1 VGSEAADGDPSDV
14 GGMRRVLPP
23 VVDSTRGSGDAPPP
37 AIRRRSLRTPHT
49 D

>member
-23 VVDSTRGSGDAPPP
+23 VVDSTRRRGDAPPP
-37 AIRRRSLRTPHT
+37 VMKKNSR
-49 D
+49 